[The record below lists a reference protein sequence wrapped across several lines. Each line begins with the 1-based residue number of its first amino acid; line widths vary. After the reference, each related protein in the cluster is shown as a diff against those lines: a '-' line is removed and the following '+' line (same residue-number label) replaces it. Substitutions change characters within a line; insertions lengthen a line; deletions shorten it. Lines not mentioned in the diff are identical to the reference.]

1 MNMIIVLGQ
10 MMVLFGMMVVGYFCY
25 RRNYIDEP
33 TSQKLSGLVVN
44 ILNPILMLN
53 SVLDRNAEGGGTELI
68 INLGLVFLYFAFLIL
83 FSNVMVWIFRPEREE
98 RNVYRLMT
106 VFANVGFMGIPVI
119 KSVLGAEAVFYLVF
133 YLLAYN
139 FVLYTYGIYLA
150 KKAAADNGNMQ
161 EQGQGFQWKKML
173 NPGVVSSIVAIV
185 IYVVQI
191 KFPVPV
197 ITFCDYMGNAT
208 IPISMILIGVSVA
221 QSDLRKIFGN
231 IRMYLFTAIR
241 ILLVPILGAV
251 LLKLAGINETLI
263 GVFVLELAMPVG
275 SIITMMTKEYGA
287 ADDCCTDG
295 IVLSTLFSVL
305 TIPVVCLFL

>member
-1 MNMIIVLGQ
+1 
-10 MMVLFGMMVVGYFCY
+10 MVLFGMMVVGYFCY
-25 RRNYIDEP
+25 RRNYIDVP

-53 SVLDRNAEGGGTELI
+53 SVLERNAEGGGTEI
-68 INLGLVFLYFAFLIL
+68 VINLGLVFLYFAFLIL
-83 FSNVMVWIFRPEREE
+83 FSNVMVWIFRPEKEE

-139 FVLYTYGIYLA
+139 FVLYTYGIYLS
-150 KKAAADNGNMQ
+150 KKAAEDNGNVQ
-161 EQGQGFQWKKML
+161 EQGQGFQWKKL
-173 NPGVVSSIVAIV
+173 INPGVVSSVVAIV
-185 IYVVQI
+185 IYVAQI
-191 KFPVPV
+191 KFPAPV

-221 QSDLRKIFGN
+221 QSDLRQIFGN
-231 IRMYLFTAIR
+231 IRMYAFTAIR
-241 ILLVPILGAV
+241 ILVLPIMAAV
-251 LLKLAGINETLI
+251 LLKFAGINQTLI

-287 ADDCCTDG
+287 ADGCCTDG
-295 IVLSTLFSVL
+295 IVLSTLLSVL